1 MANTKYYRLMLGKG
15 SRHAEQC
22 LAERFIGADYGIE
35 RDLSRELP
43 DSWASST
50 RCSFLS
56 IKKRIPKR
64 PKLPLDLPAACSG
77 LSAKVCPMEILCF
90 VLTEQAVTVWEKS
103 AAHITTNRGRY
114 FHIVVQYDGWI

>member
-1 MANTKYYRLMLGKG
+1 MTHTKYYRLMLGKG

-43 DSWASST
+43 DSW
-50 RCSFLS
+50 RCSFLA

-103 AAHITTNRGRY
+103 AAHTTMNRGRY

>member
-1 MANTKYYRLMLGKG
+1 MTNTKYYRLMLGKG

-43 DSWASST
+43 DSWRQFNAM
-50 RCSFLS
+50 F
-56 IKKRIPKR
+56 IPVYQETH
-64 PKLPLDLPAACSG
+64 PAKLPPDLPAACSG
-77 LSAKVCPMEILCF
+77 LSAKVCSMEILCF
-90 VLTEQAVTVWEKS
+90 VLMEQAVTVWEKS
-103 AAHITTNRGRY
+103 AAHTTTNRGRY

>member
-43 DSWASST
+43 DSWRQFNAMFIPVYQEAHPEKTKVAAGLVST
-50 RCSFLS
+50 HRVDERERLRTLEYVHLFN
-56 IKKRIPKR
+56 
-64 PKLPLDLPAACSG
+64 
-77 LSAKVCPMEILCF
+77 IL
-90 VLTEQAVTVWEKS
+90 
-103 AAHITTNRGRY
+103 
-114 FHIVVQYDGWI
+114 